1 MTLVDKFVPDDTHV
15 TQGEKSVA
23 IVRKLGLR
31 AALLAGA
38 ALLAQGWFGARA
50 QTQSGSLPIQP
61 PPFAGKIDADRNK
74 SKPDW
79 PKPVQPAKT
88 APNIV
93 LVLLDDVGFGAS
105 AITGG
110 PVNVPEL
117 EKLAQ
122 GGLRYNN
129 FHVNALCSPTR
140 AALLSGRNDHQL
152 GFGTVTEGSSGYP
165 GYNSLW
171 PKSASSI
178 AEVLKDNG
186 YSTAAF
192 GKWHNTPTWEVGPA
206 GPFTHWPTSLGFEY
220 FYGFLAGLDNQ
231 WEPHLYRNTSAVDP
245 GPTPGQ
251 GYHLTIDL
259 ANDAIHWLHQHD
271 AVAPGKPFFLYFATG
286 ATHEPHQVPQ
296 VWIDKYKGK
305 FDQGWDKLREETFAR
320 QKAAGVIPANAE
332 LTPRPAEIP
341 AWDSLTPAQKQL
353 LSHQAEVY
361 AGFLEQTDHQVGRI
375 LDAIHAEGKD
385 SNTLVF
391 YIVGDN
397 GASAEGGLEGEDAK
411 TVAGKNQPVEDR
423 NKIAKDLGSD
433 LYFNHYAVGWAWGLD
448 APFQWTKQVASHLG
462 GTTDPLVVSWPARI
476 SDHGA
481 VRDQFQHVTDIA
493 PTIFDVA
500 GITPPAVV
508 DGVKQLPL
516 EGHSL
521 AASFTD
527 AKAPS
532 THHVQFFEM
541 VGNRGIYKDG
551 WWAGSRHLL
560 PWESFAEKWETTP
573 VGNHP
578 WELYNLTEDYSQA
591 HDLATANPAKL
602 KELVAL
608 FDSEAKRNNV
618 YPLVPHFAP
627 QPSLAAGRTHFVFRG
642 DVDRIPQQD
651 LPSLRGKAH
660 TITASVNVPAGG
672 GNGVILADGGRYGGF
687 VLYVQDGK
695 PIYEV
700 SAYGN
705 VAGRIVG
712 ANKLAE
718 GNNVIEVVVTPD
730 QTATKPEASIRALFG
745 GVPTPATAVLK
756 VNGKDAGKAAIA
768 NYAPIYG
775 ETLDVGEDLASTV
788 SAAYTGPAK
797 FQGEVQSVTLDLK

>member
-1 MTLVDKFVPDDTHV
+1 MVFLATRLSKRWL
-15 TQGEKSVA
+15 TQHGGHAV
-23 IVRKLGLR
+23 
-31 AALLAGA
+31 AALRPRCALFVSAV
-38 ALLAQGWFGARA
+38 LLAQGWSAASA
-50 QTQSGSLPIQP
+50 QTPVQAGSLPIQP
-61 PPFAGKIDADRNK
+61 APFAGKIDADRNK

-79 PKPVQPAKT
+79 PKPIKPAKG
-88 APNIV
+88 APNVV
-93 LVLLDDVGFGAS
+93 LVLIDDVGFGAS

-110 PVNVPEL
+110 PVNVPAL

-140 AALLSGRNDHQL
+140 AALLSGRNDHEI
-152 GFGTVTEGSSGYP
+152 GFGTVTEGSTGYP
-165 GYNSLW
+165 GYNSIW
-171 PKSASSI
+171 PKSAASV

-192 GKWHNTPTWEVGPA
+192 GKWHNTPAWEVGPT
-206 GPFTHWPTSLGFEY
+206 GPFNHWPTALGFEY

-231 WEPHLYRNTSAVDP
+231 WEPHLYRNTSAVAP
-245 GPTPGQ
+245 AGTPGT

-259 ANDAIHWLHQHD
+259 ANDAIKWLHEHD
-271 AVAPGKPFFLYFATG
+271 AVAPEKPFFLYFATG

-361 AGFLEQTDHQVGRI
+361 AGFLEQTDHEVGRI
-375 LDAIHAEGKD
+375 LDAIHEEGKD
-385 SNTLVF
+385 SNTLVL

-411 TVAGKNQPVEDR
+411 TTAGKNQTIDDR
-423 NKIAKDLGSD
+423 TKIAKDLGSD

-462 GTTDPLVVSWPARI
+462 GTTDPLVVSWPAKI
-476 SDHGA
+476 TDHGA
-481 VRDQFQHVTDIA
+481 VRGQFQHVTDIA

-500 GITPPAVV
+500 GITPPAQV

-527 AKAPS
+527 AGAAS
-532 THHVQFFEM
+532 THPVQYFEM
-541 VGNRGIYKDG
+541 VGNRGIYENG

-560 PWESFAEKWETTP
+560 PWESFAEKWETVP
-573 VGNHP
+573 IGNHP

-591 HDLATANPAKL
+591 HDLAASNPAKL

-618 YPLVPHFAP
+618 YPLVPHFAA
-627 QPSLAAGRTHFVFRG
+627 QPSLATGRTHFVFRG
-642 DVDRIPQQD
+642 DVDRIPQQN
-651 LPSLRGKAH
+651 LPNLRGKSY
-660 TITASVNVPAGG
+660 TLTATVDVPQTGAD
-672 GNGVILADGGRYGGF
+672 GVILADGGRYGGF

-695 PIYEV
+695 PVYEV
-700 SAYGN
+700 NAYGN

-712 ANKLAE
+712 TDKLAA
-718 GNNVIEVVVTPD
+718 GNNVIEVNVIPNTVAKT
-730 QTATKPEASIRALFG
+730 PEASIRALFSG
-745 GVPTPATAVLK
+745 TPTPAKATLI
-756 VNGKDAGKAAIA
+756 VNGKKVREAAIA

-775 ETLDVGEDLASTV
+775 ETLDISKDLASTV
-788 SAAYTGPAK
+788 SAAYTGPAP
-797 FQGEVQSVTLDLK
+797 FQGKVDSVTLDLK